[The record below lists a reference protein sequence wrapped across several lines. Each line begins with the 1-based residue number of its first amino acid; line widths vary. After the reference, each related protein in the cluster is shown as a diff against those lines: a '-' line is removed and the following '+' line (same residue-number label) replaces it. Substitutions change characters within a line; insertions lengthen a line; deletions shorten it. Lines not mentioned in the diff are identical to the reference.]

1 MTHLAQ
7 RSAICAFSLC
17 QMYVM
22 RKFACMKKYK
32 NDIKDVQQQGFVV
45 KVIEMC

>member
-1 MTHLAQ
+1 
-7 RSAICAFSLC
+7 
-17 QMYVM
+17 MYVM

-45 KVIEMC
+45 KVIEMCWEREKTDIINRDK